1 MMSEYQ
7 KEQEAARRR
16 QERRERRRLA
26 RLRHQL
32 KQDAAGKLDQ
42 LALAGAQEKLQATLD
57 EERETFL
64 ERGRH
69 VRVQPEEFRGYRNGH
84 GEPRQVHLG
93 GGSIEVE
100 MPRVAESPEPFHSGM
115 LPPYQRTSPK
125 LLATLP
131 QLYLYGISTG
141 DFEAALECL
150 LGVGAALSPA
160 SIARLK
166 ERWYVEYERWCHAPL
181 ASHYAYIWADGIYL
195 KVGRNKEKLAVL
207 VVLGVDAEGRKR
219 VLVMMPGQRE
229 SYEQW
234 LEVLRDLRR
243 RGVSWVG
250 LAVADGIPGFWRALG
265 EAFPDTRRQRCWVHM
280 MRNVLDKLPRA
291 KQDQARQDLRRI
303 YQARTRA
310 EAVQWIAYFA
320 DNYHGYPPSVK
331 CLLENQADLLTYFD
345 FPQEHWRHLKT
356 TNPIES
362 SFAPVK
368 SRIRRAKRLLRHW
381 SALGLVYQ
389 LLMDQQTR
397 WFRLT
402 APHLAAAVIAGAKY
416 QDGEPIPQA

>member
-1 MMSEYQ
+1 MTEYQ
-7 KEQEAARRR
+7 EQQEAARRQ
-16 QERRERRRLA
+16 QERREQRAQR

-32 KQDAAGKLDQ
+32 RQESASSLDR
-42 LALAGAQEKLQATLD
+42 LALTGAEEKLQTALD

-64 ERGRH
+64 ERAAYE
-69 VRVQPEEFRGYRNGH
+69 RVAPEKFRGYRNGH
-84 GEPRQVHLG
+84 GEQRAVQLG
-93 GGSIEVE
+93 AGAVTVAL
-100 MPRVAESPEPFHSGM
+100 PRVAASPEPFRSGV
-115 LPPYQRTSPK
+115 LPPYQRMSPK

-141 DFEAALECL
+141 DFRAALECL

-166 ERWYVEYERWCHAPL
+166 ERWYVEYAQWCNEPL
-181 ASHYAYIWADGIYL
+181 ASHYAYLWADGIYIRA
-195 KVGRNKEKLAVL
+195 GQDREKLAVL
-207 VVLGVDAEGRKR
+207 VVMGVDVDGRKR
-219 VLVMMPGQRE
+219 VLAMLPGHRE

-243 RGVSWVG
+243 RGVLWVG
-250 LAVADGIPGFWRALG
+250 LAVADGIPGFWRALA

-280 MRNVLDKLPRA
+280 IRNVLDKLPPA
-291 KQDQARQDLRRI
+291 KQRPAHADLTRI
-303 YQARTRA
+303 YQAETRA
-310 EAVQWIAYFA
+310 QAVHWLAYFA
-320 DNYHGYPPSVK
+320 DTYHRYPSAVR
-331 CLLENQADLLTYFD
+331 CLLENQADLLAYFD
-345 FPQEHWRHLKT
+345 FPKEHWRHLKT

-362 SFAPVK
+362 PFAPVK

-402 APHLAAAVIAGAKY
+402 APHLAADVVAGAKY
-416 QDGEPIPQA
+416 SDGVEIIPA